1 MPRSIGCCRWHPIG
15 DRLEEG
21 IRLATKAAQYA
32 SIAGDLFARA
42 EEGSAAELLARAAA
56 AKADD
61 ARRQAEDARS
71 SEGAEP
77 PPKRRRRNRKSAP

>member
-1 MPRSIGCCRWHPIG
+1 MPRSIVCRHPIG

-21 IRLATKAAQYA
+21 IRLANKAAHYA

-42 EEGSAAELLARAAA
+42 EAGEAEHLARTAVDM
-56 AKADD
+56 ADE
-61 ARRQAEDARS
+61 ARRQAEDVRS
-71 SEGAEP
+71 SEGAGP